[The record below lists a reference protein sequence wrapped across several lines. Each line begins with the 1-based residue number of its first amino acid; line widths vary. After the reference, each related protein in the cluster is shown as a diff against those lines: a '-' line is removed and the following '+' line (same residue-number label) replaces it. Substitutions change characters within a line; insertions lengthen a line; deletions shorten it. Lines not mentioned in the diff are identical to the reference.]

1 MAYDPALS
9 LCRRT
14 DTIQR
19 HLVDIACCFP
29 DVGAA
34 ARFLASYAIPFH
46 VAHHVLLRPAARR
59 ALKGATA

>member
-1 MAYDPALS
+1 MTYDPALS

-14 DTIQR
+14 DTTQH
-19 HLVDIACCFP
+19 HLVDLACCSP

-34 ARFLASYAIPFH
+34 ARFLASHATPFH
-46 VAHHVLLRPAARR
+46 VAHRVLLHPAARR